1 MSLFSR
7 NVALLAVLGIAHI
20 ALFPATFGPFQ
31 ATHGPASALGST
43 PITDFVLLCL
53 SLLVAFL
60 TLNPV
65 SRFRQTRPAVEDAVG
80 SPHPALALRC

>member
-1 MSLFSR
+1 MSFFSR
-7 NVALLAVLGIAHI
+7 NVALLAVLAIAHI

-60 TLNPV
+60 TLNTV
-65 SRFRQTRPAVEDAVG
+65 LQVRQTHPAVKDAV
-80 SPHPALALRC
+80 SYPHPALALRC